1 MKKLCPIC
9 GKLHS
14 IGETC
19 KPYVRIAD
27 KLTEQRRFRNST
39 AWKKKRE
46 EIKER
51 DKYLCVYCLRVDR
64 GITRDS
70 LEVHHIVKISASEEG
85 KLQDEN
91 LITLCRYHH
100 EMAEKNMIS
109 KEELYGLVNKV
120 EHGEGYPPG
129 VNNNKFIKN

>member
-14 IGETC
+14 LGETC
-19 KPYVRIAD
+19 KPYVRMAD

-51 DKYLCVYCLRVDR
+51 DKYLCVYCLRV
-64 GITRDS
+64 IT
-70 LEVHHIVKISASEEG
+70 
-85 KLQDEN
+85 
-91 LITLCRYHH
+91 
-100 EMAEKNMIS
+100 
-109 KEELYGLVNKV
+109 
-120 EHGEGYPPG
+120 
-129 VNNNKFIKN
+129 

>member
-14 IGETC
+14 LGETC
-19 KPYVRIAD
+19 KPFVRMTD
-27 KLTEQRRFRNST
+27 KLTEQRAFRNST

-51 DKYLCVYCLRVDR
+51 DKYLCVYCLRVDKV
-64 GITRDS
+64 IARDN

-120 EHGEGYPPG
+120 ERGGRIPPEGKDY
-129 VNNNKFIKN
+129 KKH

>member
-14 IGETC
+14 LGETC
-19 KPYVRIAD
+19 KPYVHIED
-27 KLTEQRRFRNST
+27 KLTEQRKFRNST

-51 DKYLCVYCLRVDR
+51 DKYLCVYCLQVDR
-64 GITRDS
+64 VITRDN

-85 KLQDEN
+85 RLCTDN
-91 LITLCRYHH
+91 LITLCRYHY
-100 EMAEKNMIS
+100 EMAEKNIID
-109 KEELYGLVNKV
+109 KEELYKLVNEV
-120 EHGEGYPPG
+120 ERGGSIPPWG
-129 VNNNKFIKN
+129 SK

>member
-14 IGETC
+14 LGDTC
-19 KPYVRIAD
+19 KPFVRMTD
-27 KLTEQRRFRNST
+27 KLTEQRAFRNST

-64 GITRDS
+64 VITRDS
-70 LEVHHIVKISASEEG
+70 LEVHHIVKIKNYKEG
-85 KLQDEN
+85 RLLDEN
-91 LITLCRYHH
+91 LVTLCRYHH
-100 EMAEKNMIS
+100 EMAEKNVIS
-109 KEELYGLVNKV
+109 EEELYGLVNKV
-120 EHGEGYPPG
+120 EHGGGIPPRG
-129 VNNNKFIKN
+129 VKI

>member
-14 IGETC
+14 LGETC
-19 KPYVRIAD
+19 KPFVRMTD
-27 KLTEQRRFRNST
+27 KLTEQRAFRNST

-51 DKYLCVYCLRVDR
+51 DKYLCAYCLRVDR
-64 GITRDS
+64 VITQDN
-70 LEVHHIVKISASEEG
+70 LEVHHIVKISDSEEG
-85 KLQDEN
+85 RLRNDN

-100 EMAEKNMIS
+100 ERAEKSIID
-109 KEELYGLVNKV
+109 KEELFKLVDEV
-120 EHGEGYPPG
+120 EHGGRIPPEG
-129 VNNNKFIKN
+129 KNYKNH

>member
-14 IGETC
+14 LGETC
-19 KPYVRIAD
+19 KPYVHIAD
-27 KLTEQRRFRNST
+27 KLTEQRKFRNST

-51 DKYLCVYCLRVDR
+51 DKYLCAYCLRVDR
-64 GITRDS
+64 VITRDN

-85 KLQDEN
+85 RLCTDN

-100 EMAEKNMIS
+100 EMAEKNIIG
-109 KEELYGLVNKV
+109 KEELFKLVNEV
-120 EHGEGYPPG
+120 ERGGRIPPVG
-129 VNNNKFIKN
+129 KDYKKH

>member
-14 IGETC
+14 LGETC
-19 KPYVRIAD
+19 KPFVRMTD
-27 KLTEQRRFRNST
+27 KLTEQRHFRNST

-51 DKYLCVYCLRVDR
+51 DKYLCAYCLRVDR
-64 GITRDS
+64 VITRDN

-85 KLQDEN
+85 RLRNDN

-100 EMAEKNMIS
+100 EMAEKNIID
-109 KEELYGLVNKV
+109 KEELFKLVDEV
-120 EHGEGYPPG
+120 EHGGRIPPVG
-129 VNNNKFIKN
+129 ENYKNH

>member
-14 IGETC
+14 LGETC
-19 KPYVRIAD
+19 KPYNNRMSD
-27 KLTEQRRFRNST
+27 KLTEQRQFRNST

-51 DKYLCVYCLRVDR
+51 DKYLCVYCLQVDKI
-64 GITRDS
+64 ITRDN
-70 LEVHHIVKISASEEG
+70 LEVHHIVKIAHSEDG
-85 KLQDEN
+85 RLLDDN

-100 EMAEKNMIS
+100 EQAEKNIIS
-109 KEELYGLVNKV
+109 KEELYSLVNKV
-120 EHGEGYPPG
+120 ERGGRIPPVG
-129 VNNNKFIKN
+129 